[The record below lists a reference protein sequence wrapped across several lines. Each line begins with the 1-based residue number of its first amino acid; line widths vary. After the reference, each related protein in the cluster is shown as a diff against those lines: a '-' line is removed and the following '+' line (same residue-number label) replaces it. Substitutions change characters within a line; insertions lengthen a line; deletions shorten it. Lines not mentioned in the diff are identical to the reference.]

1 MTADINKT
9 GTPRQTYW
17 LWVLFLVGL
26 DYFSSLAYQPSIAFS
41 AAGYLA
47 PIATVVVVLFTI
59 FGALPVYFYVCGKS
73 PHGQG
78 AVALLE
84 RHVHGWR
91 GKLLIVVLLGF
102 AATDFVI
109 TRTLSVADAAEHLIH
124 NPHPAWQRALDRLS
138 RTDQSVR
145 EFLPGEWWQNALSYW
160 NKQLVVTVFLSI
172 LGFTLWA
179 IFRKGFRR
187 RVIHLAIAVVM
198 IYLLL
203 NALVIVSG
211 LNYLHI
217 HPDIVRNWGT
227 GLSEGRWHPAAGSI
241 GSGAWLRLGLLSLLA
256 FPKVALGLSGFELS
270 MVVMPIVG
278 GRATDTSAE
287 PKGRIR
293 NTRKLLFTAGVVMS
307 LFLLGSSLVTTLLIP
322 PEAMAADG
330 PAANRA
336 LAYLAHGSPLAVGDA
351 AETICPMFGALF
363 GTCYDLA
370 TILILCLAGASVAL
384 GLRDLV
390 PDYLHRLGMEFHWAH
405 NVGALLHL
413 FNVINLVVTVLFR
426 ASVTAQRFAYATS
439 VLTLICSAAIAASLD
454 RWRQRSGLWLKRMP
468 WFYAAVS
475 VAFFFSAI
483 AAIIAKP
490 DGLLI
495 ALCFIVAILLTSVVS
510 RLFRST
516 ELRFEG
522 FEFKDS
528 QSKLLWDSLK
538 SMDFPV
544 LVPHR
549 PGMHD
554 LPEKEAAIRSRH
566 RLTAEVPLVFV
577 EAELGD
583 ASDFYQKP
591 LVEINQVDGRFV
603 LHVSRCVS
611 IPHVVAAIGLEM
623 SKESKPPEIHFGWS
637 NESPIEANV
646 NFILFGQGN
655 VPWMVRD
662 LIRRA
667 EPNESR
673 RPPIIIG

>member
-1 MTADINKT
+1 MTAENKKP
-9 GTPRQTYW
+9 GSPRQTYW
-17 LWVLFLVGL
+17 LWVLCLVGL
-26 DYFSSLAYQPSIAFS
+26 DYFSSLAYQPSIAFA

-47 PIATVVVVLFTI
+47 PIATIGVVLFTL

-78 AVALLE
+78 AIALLE
-84 RHVHGWR
+84 KHIHGWR

-124 NPHPAWQRALDRLS
+124 NPHPAWQRGLDNLS
-138 RTDQSVR
+138 RADQSVR
-145 EFLPGEWWQNALSYW
+145 ELLPGSWWQNILSYW
-160 NKQLVVTVFLSI
+160 NKQLVVTVLLSI
-172 LGFTLWA
+172 LGFTLWT

-187 RVIHLAIAVVM
+187 RVIHVAIAGVASYV
-198 IYLLL
+198 LL
-203 NALVIVSG
+203 NAVVIICG
-211 LNYLHI
+211 LNYLWT
-217 HPDIVRNWGT
+217 HPQLCADWWNLLR
-227 GLSEGRWHPAAGSI
+227 EGRWHPAAPSVGHE
-241 GSGAWLRLGLLSLLA
+241 AWWTLGFLGLLA

-270 MVVMPIVG
+270 MVVMPIVRG
-278 GRATDTSAE
+278 HASDTPSS
-287 PKGRIR
+287 PTGRIR
-293 NTRKLLFTAGVVMS
+293 NTRKLLVAAVIVMS
-307 LFLLGSSLVTTLLIP
+307 LLLLGSSLVTTLLIP
-322 PEAMAADG
+322 PEALAVDG

-336 LAYLAHGSPLAVGDA
+336 LAYLAHGGPLADGGTGEQISPV
-351 AETICPMFGALF
+351 FGEAF
-363 GTCYDLA
+363 GTLYDLV

-413 FNVINLVVTVLFR
+413 FNAINLVVTVLFR
-426 ASVTAQRFAYATS
+426 ASVSAQRFAYATS
-439 VLTLICSAAIAASLD
+439 VLTLICSASVAAGLD
-454 RWRQRSGLWLKRMP
+454 RYRQRSGSWLKRMP

-475 VAFFFSAI
+475 VALLVSAI
-483 AAIIAKP
+483 AAIVAKP

-495 ALCFIVAILLTSVVS
+495 ALCFIFAIILTSIVS

-522 FEFKDS
+522 FEFKDA
-528 QSKLLWDSLK
+528 QSRLLWDSLK

-549 PGMHD
+549 AGLND
-554 LPEKEAAIRSRH
+554 LAEKEAAIRARH
-566 RLTAEVPLVFV
+566 RLTADVPLVFV
-577 EAELGD
+577 QAEVGD
-583 ASDFYQKP
+583 ASDFYHKP
-591 LVEINQVDGRFV
+591 LVEIHQIDGRFV
-603 LHVSRCVS
+603 LHVSRSVS
-611 IPHVVAAIGLEM
+611 IPHVLAAIGLEM
-623 SKESKPPEIHFGWS
+623 SRESKPPEIHFGWS

-646 NFILFGQGN
+646 NFLLFGQGN
-655 VPWMVRD
+655 IPWMVRD

-667 EPNESR
+667 EPNADR